1 MFPVGYTWALVTP
14 PAISLSLNGRM
25 VVNSQGSN
33 LQQSNQMY
41 ILAAVRSP

>member
-1 MFPVGYTWALVTP
+1 MFPVGYTWALVT

-25 VVNSQGSN
+25 VVNSQGN

-41 ILAAVRSP
+41 ILAAVRSH